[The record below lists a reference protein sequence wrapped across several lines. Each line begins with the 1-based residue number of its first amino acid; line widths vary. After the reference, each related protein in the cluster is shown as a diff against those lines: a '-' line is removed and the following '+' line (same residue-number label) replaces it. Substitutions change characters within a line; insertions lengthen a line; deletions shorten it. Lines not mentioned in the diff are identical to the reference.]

1 MREETRPLVSCICLT
16 HNRVDILRR
25 SVQCFQDQTYSN
37 KELIV
42 GFDEENREAAKFL
55 ATLRDPSIKPLV
67 FQPDITISLGEKR
80 NSAIRLASGFY
91 FCVWDDDDWHNLN
104 RLEVQVESLVGS
116 TFRSSILSNIVLFD
130 SMTNVAYVSAMRWG
144 WEQSLLCE
152 ISLMNVA
159 GLQYQH
165 INRGEDSALVYSLK
179 HNKLLLATAA
189 PELYIYVYHG
199 KNVFHRGHWEVNLL
213 PWATPLSAEISEIVQ
228 RILNGEHS
236 NKTASTMLKQLLT
249 L

>member
-91 FCVWDDDDWHNLN
+91 FCVWDDDDWHNMT
-104 RLEVQVESLVGS
+104 RLETQVKSMAGTSL
-116 TFRSSILSNIVLFD
+116 RSSVLSRIILYD
-130 SMTNVAYVSAMRWG
+130 GKTGHAYVSAIRWG
-144 WEQSLLCE
+144 WEQTLLCE
-152 ISLMNVA
+152 KSLLIDSDLRYENRD
-159 GLQYQH
+159 
-165 INRGEDSALVYSLK
+165 RGEDSSLIY
-179 HNKLLLATAA
+179 NLRQMGLLLATPA

-199 KNVFHRGHWEVNLL
+199 NNIFHRGHWEVNLL
-213 PWATPLSAEISEIVQ
+213 PWAQQLSTDTSGVVQ
-228 RILNGEHS
+228 KILDGKLDSHA
-236 NKTASTMLKQLLT
+236 ASAILKQVLSR
-249 L
+249 